1 MKNLHLFKDDGSQR
15 LLAEFPIKNWMKAR
29 LDTLRKKLK
38 ETGSTDRK
46 RGSGRLKKMTE
57 ENVSAVEELVLS
69 QEDQPQSHHSTRQIA
84 RETGL
89 AQASMVRIIHHDL
102 GLKCFKRH
110 RGQELN
116 EANRQAR
123 LSRSK
128 MLLAKYSESDVNFVW
143 FTNEKVFRWPRQE
156 IHRTTDFTQ
165 LHRRRR
171 SISLP
176 NVLFVHDRPSVI
188 QWWCQSWVSR
198 S

>member
-1 MKNLHLFKDDGSQR
+1 MKN
-15 LLAEFPIKNWMKAR
+15 WTKAG
-29 LDTLRKKLK
+29 LDTLLKKLK

-46 RGSGRLKKMTE
+46 RGSGRPKMARTE

-89 AQASMVRIIHHDL
+89 AQATVVRIIHRDL
-102 GLKCFKRH
+102 GLKCFKRR

-123 LSRSK
+123 ISRSK
-128 MLLAKYSESDVNFVW
+128 MLLAKYSESDVNFMW
-143 FTNEKVFRWPRQE
+143 FTDEKVFRWPRQE
-156 IHRTTDFTQ
+156 IHRMTDFTQ

-171 SISLP
+171 SISLL
-176 NVLFVHDRPSVI
+176 NVFFVHDQPSVV
-188 QWWCQSWVSR
+188 Q
-198 S
+198 